1 MTGVD
6 PELHSLADVLERV
19 DERARLGAEATYLW
33 PTGFSLLDDVLDGGL
48 RGGNLILLAGPQGQ
62 GKTTMALQVARN
74 VASSG
79 QAVLYFCYEHDPE
92 VLLGRLV
99 SLEAGIRYQGQAPNQ
114 DRFRRLFEDPAPTPD
129 GLVGRLQ
136 TLPTATEALQ
146 AVLRY
151 EDHFHVHRSTGSATN
166 IKVIAEAVEQVRRAT
181 GQSPLVIVDYLQKV
195 KAESAIESERATEV
209 VEDLKDLAIMHQVPV
224 LAISASDKAGL
235 LSGKRM
241 RAHHLRGSTA
251 LAYECDVLL
260 ILNSKYDIVSRQHL
274 VFAANAETF
283 RQWVVLSVE
292 KNRNGRAGVELE
304 FRKHFEQNRF
314 DPEGALVR
322 EQLVDERLV
331 LE

>member
-1 MTGVD
+1 MMDVD
-6 PELHSLADVLERV
+6 PELHSLASVLERV
-19 DERARLGAEATYLW
+19 DERARIGSDTPVVW
-33 PTGFSLLDDVLDGGL
+33 PTGFSLLDDILDGGL
-48 RGGNLILLAGPQGQ
+48 RSGNLILLAGPQGE
-62 GKTTMALQVARN
+62 GKTTMSLQIARN
-74 VASSG
+74 IAAAG

-99 SLEAGIRYQGQAPNQ
+99 SLESGLRYGSQAPNQ
-114 DRFRRLFEDPAPTPD
+114 DRFRRLFEDESATPD

-136 TLPTATEALQ
+136 TLPTAAEALG
-146 AVLRY
+146 AVLDY
-151 EDHFHVHRSTGSATN
+151 QDLFHIHRSTGSTTN
-166 IKVIAEAVEQVRRAT
+166 IKVIAEAVDQVRRAT
-181 GQSPLVIVDYLQKV
+181 GQTPLVIVDYLQKV
-195 KAESAIESERATEV
+195 KADSAFESERATEI

-260 ILNSKYDIVSRQHL
+260 ILNNKYDIVSRQHL
-274 VFAANAETF
+274 AYAANAESF

-292 KNRNGRAGVELE
+292 KNRNGRAGIEME

-314 DPEGALVR
+314 DPDGALVR
-322 EQLVDERLV
+322 EQLVDERLI

>member
-1 MTGVD
+1 MD
-6 PELHSLADVLERV
+6 PELHSLAAVLERV
-19 DERARLGAEATYLW
+19 DERARLGAETTYLW
-33 PTGFSLLDDVLDGGL
+33 PTGFPILDDVLDGGL

-62 GKTTMALQVARN
+62 GKTTMSLQIARN
-74 VASSG
+74 VASAG

-99 SLEAGIRYQGQAPNQ
+99 SLEAGLRYQSQAPNQ
-114 DRFRRLFEDPAPTPD
+114 DRFRHLFEDGRPTPD

-146 AVLRY
+146 AVLDY
-151 EDHFHVHRSTGSATN
+151 QDLFHIHRSTGSTTN
-166 IKVIAEAVEQVRRAT
+166 IKVIAAAVEEVRRAT
-181 GQSPLVIVDYLQKV
+181 GQSPVVIVDYLQKV
-195 KAESAIESERATEV
+195 KAESASESDRATEI

-224 LAISASDKAGL
+224 LAISASDKGGL

-260 ILNSKYDIVSRQHL
+260 ILSSKYDIVSRQHL
-274 VFAANAETF
+274 TFAANAESF

-292 KNRNGRAGVELE
+292 KNRNGRAGIEME

-314 DPEGALVR
+314 DPDGGLVR

>member
-1 MTGVD
+1 MD
-6 PELHSLADVLERV
+6 PELHSLAGVLERI
-19 DERARLGAEATYLW
+19 DERARLGADTPFLW
-33 PTGFSLLDDVLDGGL
+33 PTGFGMLDDLLDGGL

-74 VASSG
+74 VASAG

-92 VLLGRLV
+92 VMLGRLV
-99 SLEAGIRYQGQAPNQ
+99 SLEAGLRYESHAPHQ
-114 DRFRRLFEDPAPTPD
+114 DRFRHLFEDPVPTPD

-136 TLPTATEALQ
+136 TLPTATEAVQ

-151 EDHFHVHRSTGSATN
+151 QDLFHVHRSTGSTTN
-166 IKVIAEAVEQVRRAT
+166 IKVIAEAVEQVRAAT
-181 GQSPLVIVDYLQKV
+181 GQSPLVVVDYLQKV
-195 KAESAIESERATEV
+195 KAESASESERAAEV
-209 VEDLKDLAIMHQVPV
+209 VEDLKDLAIMHQIPV

-235 LSGKRM
+235 QAGKRM

-274 VFAANAETF
+274 TFAANADTF

-292 KNRNGRAGVELE
+292 KNRNGRSGLELE

-314 DPEGALVR
+314 DTHGGLVR

>member
-1 MTGVD
+1 MAIVD

-19 DERARLGAEATYLW
+19 DERARLGTGTTHLW
-33 PTGFSLLDDVLDGGL
+33 PTGFPLLDDVLDGGL

-74 VASSG
+74 AAAAGHPV
-79 QAVLYFCYEHDPE
+79 VYFCYEHDPE

-99 SLEAGIRYQGQAPNQ
+99 SLEAGLIYQGQAPNQ
-114 DRFRRLFEDPAPTPD
+114 DRFRHLFEDPSATPD

-146 AVLRY
+146 SVLAY
-151 EDHFHVHRSTGSATN
+151 QDHFHLHRSTGSTTN

-181 GQSPLVIVDYLQKV
+181 GQAPFVVVDYLQKV
-195 KAESAIESERATEV
+195 KAESASEADRATEI

-274 VFAANAETF
+274 VYAANAETF
-283 RQWVVLSVE
+283 RQWVVLSIE
-292 KNRNGRAGVELE
+292 KNRNGRAGLELE

-314 DPEGALVR
+314 DPDGALVR